1 MAFHSS
7 LISAPFIPLYL
18 IYLLNLSCTDCQSS
32 SHLNCNHQRLL
43 IFLLIDKNDHTNV
56 AMLKRAHFSRSISKC
71 SKTWYLTWTWI
82 RLKIV
87 PNMLTQGAHYLYL
100 KKKKNLDVRNIMFNF
115 LQNRSA
121 VKKQKDRRDIG
132 E

>member
-18 IYLLNLSCTDCQSS
+18 IYMLNLSCTDCQSS

-56 AMLKRAHFSRSISKC
+56 AMLKTSPFFEIHIQVLKSMVFDMDSDQVEDSAKYANARSPS
-71 SKTWYLTWTWI
+71 L
-82 RLKIV
+82 
-87 PNMLTQGAHYLYL
+87 ML
-100 KKKKNLDVRNIMFNF
+100 KKEENLDVRNIMFNF